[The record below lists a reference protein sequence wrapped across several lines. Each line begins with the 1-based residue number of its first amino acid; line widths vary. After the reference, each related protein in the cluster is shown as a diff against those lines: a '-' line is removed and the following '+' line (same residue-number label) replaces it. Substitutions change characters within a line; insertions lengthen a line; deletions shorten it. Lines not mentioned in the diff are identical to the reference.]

1 MSQRIYISGLGIIS
15 AIGNNVPE
23 TFLSLSQSKTGIGKI
38 NYLSTRHKDEFLAGE
53 VKLSNDQLADLI
65 QDSNPQLNRNS
76 YLAMKAAKE
85 AVIHS
90 GIDMKDGL
98 RTGVISS
105 TTVAGMGKTELY
117 YKEMCDKG
125 THLDVLDTH
134 DCGDSTERIADYL
147 GQVDYITTISTAC
160 SSAANAIMLGCRMI
174 KQGLLDRAIVGGVDA
189 LSKFTFNGFNTLM
202 ILDREWCRPFDD
214 TRKGLN
220 LGEAAAFLVIEG
232 EKAIEKRNG
241 VKLAEIVGYA
251 NANDAYH
258 QTASSPEGLGA
269 TLAIQQA
276 LEMAG
281 LKPGDI
287 DYINMHGTGT
297 PNNDL
302 SEGTATMNVFGS
314 QVPKFSSTK
323 AFTGHTL
330 AAAASVEAVFSV
342 LSLQQQMIFPNLNFS
357 TPMKEFNLIPETKLI
372 QTPIDIILSNS
383 FGFGGNCSSLILK
396 KISFE

>member
-1 MSQRIYISGLGIIS
+1 MIS

-23 TFLSLSQSKTGIGKI
+23 SFLSLSQSKTGIGKI
-38 NYLSTRHKDEFLAGE
+38 NHLTTRYKDEFLAGE
-53 VKLSNDQLADLI
+53 IKLSNEALADLVK
-65 QDSNPQLNRNS
+65 DNNPALNRNS
-76 YLAMKAAKE
+76 YIAMLAAKE
-85 AVIHS
+85 AVINS
-90 GIDMKDGL
+90 GIDTNDGL

-117 YKEMCDKG
+117 YKEMFEKDD
-125 THLDVLDTH
+125 HLNVLDTH

-147 GQVDYITTISTAC
+147 GNVDYVTTISTAC

-174 KQGLLDRAIVGGVDA
+174 KHGQLDRVVVGGVDA

-202 ILDREWCRPFDD
+202 ILDREWCKPFDEN
-214 TRKGLN
+214 RKGLN
-220 LGEAAAFLVIEG
+220 LGEGAAFVVIEG
-232 EKAIEKRNG
+232 ENTLNLRKGKA
-241 VKLAEIVGYA
+241 LAEVVGYA

-258 QTASSPEGLGA
+258 QTASSPEGYGA

-276 LEMAG
+276 LTMSG
-281 LKPGDI
+281 LTPSQI

-302 SEGTATMNVFGS
+302 SESFATKAIFGN

-330 AAAASVEAVFSV
+330 AAAASIEAVISV
-342 LSLQQQMIFPNLNFS
+342 LSLQNSMIFPNLNF
-357 TPMKEFNLIPETKLI
+357 TTAIAETGLVPETTLVN
-372 QTPIDIILSNS
+372 TPLNTILSNS
-383 FGFGGNCSSLILK
+383 FGFGGNCSSLIFK
-396 KISFE
+396 KA

>member
-1 MSQRIYISGLGIIS
+1 MIS

-23 TFLSLSQSKTGIGKI
+23 SFLSLSQSKTGIGKI
-38 NYLSTRHKDEFLAGE
+38 NHLTTRYKDEFLAGE
-53 VKLSNDQLADLI
+53 IKLSNEALADLVK
-65 QDSNPQLNRNS
+65 DNNPALNRNS
-76 YLAMKAAKE
+76 YIAMLAAKE
-85 AVIHS
+85 AVINS
-90 GIDMKDGL
+90 GIDTNDGL

-117 YKEMCDKG
+117 YKEMFEKDD
-125 THLDVLDTH
+125 HLNVLDTH

-147 GQVDYITTISTAC
+147 GNVDYVTTISTAC

-174 KQGLLDRAIVGGVDA
+174 KHGQLDRVVVGGVDA

-202 ILDREWCRPFDD
+202 ILDREWCKPFDEN
-214 TRKGLN
+214 RKGLN

-232 EKAIEKRNG
+232 ENALNLRKGKA
-241 VKLAEIVGYA
+241 LAEVVGYA

-258 QTASSPEGLGA
+258 QTASSPEGYGA
-269 TLAIQQA
+269 TLAITQA
-276 LEMAG
+276 LAMSG
-281 LKPGDI
+281 LTPSQI

-302 SEGTATMNVFGS
+302 SESFATKAVFGN

-330 AAAASVEAVFSV
+330 AAAASIEAVISV
-342 LSLQQQMIFPNLNFS
+342 LSLQNSMIFPNLNFT
-357 TPMKEFNLIPETKLI
+357 TPIADMNLIPETQLVN
-372 QTPIDIILSNS
+372 TPLNTILSNS
-383 FGFGGNCSSLILK
+383 FGFGGNCSSLIFK
-396 KISFE
+396 KA

>member
-1 MSQRIYISGLGIIS
+1 LSQRIYISGLGIIS
-15 AIGNNVPE
+15 AIGNNVAE
-23 TFLSLSQSKTGIGKI
+23 TFDSLSHLRTGIGKI
-38 NYLSTRHKDEFLAGE
+38 NYLPTRYNDEFLAGE
-53 VKLSNDQLADLI
+53 VKLSNEELADI
-65 QDSNPQLNRNS
+65 INDHNPQLNRNS

-85 AVIHS
+85 AVINS
-90 GIDMKDGL
+90 GIDTSDGL

-117 YKEMCDKG
+117 YKDLVENG
-125 THLDVLDTH
+125 THPEVLETH

-147 GQVDYITTISTAC
+147 GHVDYITTISTAC

-174 KQGLLDRAIVGGVDA
+174 RQGLLDRAVVGGVDA

-232 EKAIEKRNG
+232 EAALKKRNG
-241 VKLAEIVGYA
+241 KALAEIIGYA
-251 NANDAYH
+251 NTNDAYH
-258 QTASSPEGLGA
+258 QTASSPEGYGA
-269 TLAIQQA
+269 ALAIEQA
-276 LEMAG
+276 LAMSG
-281 LKPGDI
+281 LKPNEI

-302 SEGTATMNVFGS
+302 SEGTATLKIFGGH
-314 QVPKFSSTK
+314 VPKFSSTK
-323 AFTGHTL
+323 AYTGHTL

-342 LSLQQQMIFPNLNFS
+342 LSIQHGMIFPNLNFK
-357 TPMKEFNLIPETKLI
+357 TPMKELNLVPETILVKM
-372 QTPIDIILSNS
+372 PINTVLSNS
-383 FGFGGNCSSLILK
+383 FGFGGNCSSLVFK
-396 KISFE
+396 KV